1 MSTLGLQNRTTSSFD
16 DYLTQVLSRRLHCD
30 TQVGDAVART
40 CTTFMEDEKAEKRVS
55 FGLVP
60 DHRAGRRKSLDVTG
74 KWGYLGD
81 MLLSH
86 GETYI
91 GDLVAMGAASIGP
104 GRATRGN
111 PFAAA

>member
-1 MSTLGLQNRTTSSFD
+1 MTIDDPPRRSWRTSN
-16 DYLTQVLSRRLHCD
+16 
-30 TQVGDAVART
+30 
-40 CTTFMEDEKAEKRVS
+40 
-55 FGLVP
+55 
-60 DHRAGRRKSLDVTG
+60 RAGRRRRLEVTG

-104 GRATRGN
+104 GRALAHRVN
-111 PFAAA
+111 PVDGDQWVLVVDWVRA